1 MGFFRSDYTAVA
13 RIFAQR
19 KDFGGRAI
27 DMRAE
32 LLEDI
37 AKYFASQDPRF
48 KRDTFMQLANET
60 LVPPRKTEIYDLQ
73 PGGILKRIERSA
85 D

>member
-13 RIFAQR
+13 RIFAHR
-19 KDFGGRAI
+19 KDFGGRAS

-32 LLEDI
+32 LLADI

-48 KRDTFMQLANET
+48 KLDTFMQLANET
-60 LVPPRKTEIYDLQ
+60 LVVPRNSTIMQ
-73 PGGILKRIERSA
+73 RIERSGT
-85 D
+85 